1 MAQTTAAIVGGAV
14 GMGASVASAIGAKKQ
29 ADDANDKAR
38 LAQENLKNLQ
48 NSRQKVINPYE
59 NLSNEYANLGVATGA
74 AEMQAEEADIALAN
88 TLDTL
93 RATGSGAG
101 GATALAMAALKSK
114 QGVSANLEQQEVANQ
129 KLRAEGQM
137 SVNRLKAEGEKFKF
151 QTQEQREMVELDRAQ
166 GLIDKHET
174 QANASQA
181 AMWGAIGNMGNAAM
195 QTGLNVSRMKTG
207 TMGDGSGYDPNSALG
222 KEWDTI
228 QSGSSNSFASDYFA
242 DYDAFA
248 AYKAANP

>member
-1 MAQTTAAIVGGAV
+1 MAQTTAALIGGAV
-14 GMGASVASAIGAKKQ
+14 GIGASVASAIGAKKQ
-29 ADDANDKAR
+29 ADDANFHAR

-88 TLDTL
+88 TLDNL

-137 SVNRLKAEGEKFKF
+137 SVNQLKAEGEKFKF
-151 QTQEQREMVELDRAQ
+151 QSQEQREMIELDRAQ

-195 QTGLNVSRMKTG
+195 QTGMNVSRIKSGQMG
-207 TMGDGSGYDPNSALG
+207 GMGDSGIDKSSQMYQDYMNSEVADFG
-222 KEWDTI
+222 DQAMSFTDW
-228 QSGSSNSFASDYFA
+228 SNLNYGNT
-242 DYDAFA
+242 
-248 AYKAANP
+248 KP

>member
-1 MAQTTAAIVGGAV
+1 MAQTTAALIGGAV
-14 GMGASVASAIGAKKQ
+14 GIGASVASAVGAKKQ
-29 ADDANDKAR
+29 ADDAKEEAR
-38 LAQENLKNLQ
+38 LAQETLEALQ
-48 NSRQKVINPYE
+48 RSRQKVINPYE
-59 NLSNEYANLGVATGA
+59 NLSNQYANLGVATGA

-101 GATALAMAALKSK
+101 GATALAQAALKSK
-114 QGVSANLEQQEVANQ
+114 QGVSANLEQQETANE

-137 SVNRLKAEGEKFKF
+137 NVDRLKAEGEKFKF
-151 QTQEQREMVELDRAQ
+151 QSQEQREMIELDRAQ

-181 AMWGAIGNMGNAAM
+181 AMWGAIGNIGNAAM

-207 TMGDGSGYDPNSALG
+207 TMGDGSGYDANSVLG
-222 KEWDTI
+222 KEWDNI
-228 QSGSSNSFASDYFA
+228 QGGNSNSFMPNYFA

-248 AYKAANP
+248 TYRAANP

>member
-14 GMGASVASAIGAKKQ
+14 GIGASVASAIGAKKQ
-29 ADDANDKAR
+29 ADDANDAAR

-88 TLDTL
+88 TLDNL

-137 SVNRLKAEGEKFKF
+137 SVNQLKAEGEKFKF
-151 QTQEQREMVELDRAQ
+151 QSQEQREMIELDRAQ

-207 TMGDGSGYDPNSALG
+207 TMGDDLGYDPNSALG
-222 KEWDTI
+222 KEWESI
-228 QSGSSNSFASDYFA
+228 QSNKHGSYGSNYFA
-242 DYDAFA
+242 DYAAFA